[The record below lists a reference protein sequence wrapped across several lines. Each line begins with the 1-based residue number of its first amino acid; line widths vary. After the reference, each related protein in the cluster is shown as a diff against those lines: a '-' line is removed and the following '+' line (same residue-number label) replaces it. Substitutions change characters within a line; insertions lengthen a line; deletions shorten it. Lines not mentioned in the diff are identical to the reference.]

1 MPRALNNEQ
10 LENNSCIYITTP
22 QLSTITH
29 RNMNIDQELSDVMSI
44 QVVPDAELASYVQ
57 SLGELLNITVD
68 LNGETSYEDD
78 LVADESVDGEY
89 LDDMIAEAAPA
100 AVVEVETDIDS
111 EFLETKLLGYELIT
125 NLTHLCVG
133 DHLRITQNRYRE
145 SGRKC
150 SYIVLKRYNS
160 VAGSW
165 VVNSFKSEFPDWQ
178 ISVRPLNRYKN
189 VRFYRKE
196 PAVYT
201 GVCHRCERVLK
212 SPYRLCY
219 SCTEKRRN

>member
-1 MPRALNNEQ
+1 
-10 LENNSCIYITTP
+10 
-22 QLSTITH
+22 
-29 RNMNIDQELSDVMSI
+29 MNIDQELSDVMSI

-165 VVNSFKSEFPDWQ
+165 VVNSFRPEFPDWQ
-178 ISVRPLNRYKN
+178 INVRPLNRYKA
-189 VRFYRKE
+189 VRFYRKKE
-196 PAVYT
+196 VAYT
-201 GVCHRCERVLK
+201 GNCTRCRRGGIK
-212 SPYRLCY
+212 SPYTLCY
-219 SCTEKRRN
+219 DCRNNNWTRSG